1 MWNKLL
7 HILSSDSQSQTGS
20 DSNILINIRMKT
32 PIWPND
38 TLKVRKRTGE
48 TLAYSSKTEPKG
60 KKKKKEKEKKKAE
73 KLLLQSKQ

>member
-38 TLKVRKRTGE
+38 TLKVRKRAGE
-48 TLAYSSKTEPKG
+48 TLAYPPKTEPKQ
-60 KKKKKEKEKKKAE
+60 KKR
-73 KLLLQSKQ
+73 QRNRFCDQNSKYFIIIY

>member
-20 DSNILINIRMKT
+20 ESNILINIRMKT
-32 PIWPND
+32 LIWPND

-48 TLAYSSKTEPKG
+48 TLAYSLKTEPKQKR
-60 KKKKKEKEKKKAE
+60 KKKKKAE
-73 KLLLQSKQ
+73 KPL